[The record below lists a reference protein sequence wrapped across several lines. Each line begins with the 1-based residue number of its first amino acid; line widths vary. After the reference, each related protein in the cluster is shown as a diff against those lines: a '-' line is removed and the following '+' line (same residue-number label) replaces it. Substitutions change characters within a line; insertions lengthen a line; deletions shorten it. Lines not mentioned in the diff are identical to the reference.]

1 MPTRIMI
8 IDPNI
13 PTVSTVMAIRSSISD
28 IPRSP
33 RLARYRARPDRIFGD
48 SDISWSSVS
57 LYPIAS
63 AVGGP
68 NLHPS
73 ARVDHDRTPTDI
85 SRDRRSRQ
93 KHDEALTRSLRA
105 DVPGYHTRKSAR
117 VEGRRRSTRVDG
129 EIQAGDEVSFVRGA
143 AADSRVNG

>member
-8 IDPNI
+8 IDPSI

-48 SDISWSSVS
+48 SDILAPSVS
-57 LYPIAS
+57 LYPIAI

-68 NLHPS
+68 NLHAS
-73 ARVDHDRTPTDI
+73 ARVDHHRTPTDI

-105 DVPGYHTRKSAR
+105 GVPGRNTRKSAR
-117 VEGRRRSTRVDG
+117 VEVRRRSTRVDD
-129 EIQAGDEVSFVRGA
+129 EIQAGNEGSFVRGT
-143 AADSRVNG
+143 AADSRVDG